1 MNTLRPSAHRRLQ
14 RGMTLIELLVAV
26 TIGLVVT
33 LAVTSTLIVGEAQ
46 KRSTTSTNDMNQ
58 SGNYAAYLLDRVLRS
73 AGSGFSQS
81 WNQGVFG
88 CELNAARQGTV
99 ILPRASAF
107 PVPFDGLLG
116 GAGPN
121 NAGDLRVAPVLIGAG
136 QSASGSDVLVVMG
149 GNAGAGDVPR
159 RIRGSAGAANLL
171 RMDNTVGLA
180 EGDMALVSQSGIE
193 DCLIEQ
199 VSGSPPF
206 ADSVNNDV
214 LPLNGTYYTAGPSE
228 ATLATLA
235 NGTSAVMNPLGNAAA
250 GNVQFQMFGV
260 GANRTLFSYDL
271 LQNGGTDASQA
282 LSDGV
287 VAMYARY
294 GLDTNTN
301 GVLDA
306 WAAPDAA
313 GFDIKSVMKTPATAR
328 QIVAVRVALVMR
340 SSIADKTDVT
350 SEIPIIF
357 SDLASKINAVPLNGD
372 DRRYRYRVVEFTV
385 PLRNMLLLQ

>member
-1 MNTLRPSAHRRLQ
+1 MNTLRPSAPRRLQ